1 MLPERTQPQDSDDQ
15 QRARR
20 LSLQHTRPPGDAP
33 GYQLQR
39 FIGAGAYGEV
49 WVGTDRSTGRRV
61 AVKFYLHRGG
71 VDWTLLTREVEKL
84 VFLSADRYVVQ
95 LLEVGWNAS
104 PPYYVMEYVENG
116 SLEEWISRQGGLP
129 PDGAVAIFR
138 ELAIGLTHA
147 HDKGVL
153 HCDLKPANV
162 LLDQDQR
169 PRLADFGQSRLS
181 HEQSPALGTLFYM
194 APEQADLKAIPEAT
208 WDVYALGALL
218 YCMLT
223 GQPPHRSETLVK
235 RIESAGNLSQRLAVY
250 RQAIRTAPRPVG
262 HRAVPGVDRALAN
275 IVDTCLSAD
284 PRKRYPNAQSV
295 IEALDARSQAHAR
308 RPLLVLGLVGPIL
321 LLLITAIFWRA
332 AFGRAV
338 NRSESLILAQTHE
351 SNRFAAKFV
360 AKSVESELAACF
372 GLLERELQRHDFL
385 DALRPVIQHPRLGEL
400 NAAREQPPPARQP
413 IRQAF
418 QELDERT
425 GLRDFLY
432 QRLQMANERTPQD
445 AIQLASIFVLDS
457 QGTHLAAAYLDPVF
471 TTAVGQN
478 FSWRTYFHGG
488 PEDHEPQPTETP
500 PEPIRT
506 THLSAPFKSSATETW
521 RVAITAPI
529 YERADAEG
537 RFLGVMGLTINVG
550 DFAVFRDAQQ
560 QADAFAVLVDDRHGD
575 QRGTVLQHPLFRSQ
589 RPQTDYRVPEAE
601 LDRIGAQTV
610 FDYRDPLARA
620 PGGEAYTGDWIV
632 ATESVDLP
640 GRHPPAQTTNKTH
653 LLVLVQVPA
662 ETTTLPI
669 RQLAQRL
676 TLDAARALIA
686 IVVVILAL
694 WYIVFRIS
702 RRKPPFGTFEPGQ
715 DTTSHSLQATLSS

>member
-1 MLPERTQPQDSDDQ
+1 MVPERTQPQDNDDQ
-15 QRARR
+15 QRACQ
-20 LSLQHTRPPGDAP
+20 LSLQHTRPPGEVP

-61 AVKFYLHRGG
+61 AVKFYLHRSG

-116 SLEEWISRQGGLP
+116 SLEEWISRQGGLRA
-129 PDGAVAIFR
+129 DVAVEIFR

-153 HCDLKPANV
+153 HCDLKPANI

-194 APEQADLKAIPEAT
+194 APEQADMKAIPDAA

-223 GQPPHRSETLVK
+223 GQPPHRNEALLK
-235 RIESAGNLSQRLAVY
+235 RIESSGSLAQRLAVY
-250 RQAIRTAPRPVG
+250 RQAIRTAPRPLA
-262 HRAVPGVDRALAN
+262 HRAAPGVDRALAN
-275 IVDTCLSAD
+275 IVDTCLSVD

-295 IEALDARSQAHAR
+295 IEALDARAQAHAR

-332 AFGRAV
+332 AFGRAIG
-338 NRSESLILAQTHE
+338 RSESLILAQTYE

-385 DALRPVIQHPRLGEL
+385 DALRPVVQHPLLGEL
-400 NAAREQPPPARQP
+400 NEVRGPTATARKPL
-413 IRQAF
+413 RQAF
-418 QELDERT
+418 QQLEERT
-425 GLRDFLY
+425 RLRDFLE
-432 QRLQMANERTPQD
+432 QRLQTANERTPQD

-457 QGTHLAAAYLDPVF
+457 RGTHVAAAYLDPVF
-471 TTAVGQN
+471 SSAVGQN
-478 FSWRTYFHGG
+478 FSWRSYFHGG
-488 PEDHEPQPTETP
+488 PDDREPRPTEP
-500 PEPIRT
+500 FPEPIRT

-529 YERADAEG
+529 YERGDPDG
-537 RFLGVMGLTINVG
+537 RCLGVMGLTINVG

-560 QADAFAVLVDDRHGD
+560 QAEAFAVLIDDRRGE

-589 RPQTDYRVPEAE
+589 RPEIDYRIAEAE
-601 LDRIGAQTV
+601 LDRIREQIV
-610 FDYRDPLARA
+610 FDHRDPLAEA
-620 PGGEAYTGDWIV
+620 PGGQAFAGDWIV
-632 ATESVDLP
+632 AAESVDLP
-640 GRHPPAQTTNKTH
+640 GRHPPEQAPNKTH
-653 LLVLVQVPA
+653 LLVLVQVPT

-669 RQLAQRL
+669 RELAQRL
-676 TLDAARALIA
+676 TWDAARALTA
-686 IVVVILAL
+686 IVLVILAL

-702 RRKPPFGTFEPGQ
+702 RRKPPFGTLDPGQ
-715 DTTSHSLQATLSS
+715 DTTSHSLQATLSG